1 MQQFISMSY
10 FVDWGNTFQ
19 HETGLSLI
27 QTVCF
32 PCMFSVHY
40 VENISSELRYALL
53 FSFHMWETYE
63 IEPALFLML
72 FSISFGQ
79 SEESSNEVNC
89 FFTDNAKILISD
101 RALLL

>member
-1 MQQFISMSY
+1 
-10 FVDWGNTFQ
+10 
-19 HETGLSLI
+19 
-27 QTVCF
+27 
-32 PCMFSVHY
+32 MFSIYVFCAY

-53 FSFHMWETYE
+53 FLSFHMWKTYE

-89 FFTDNAKILISD
+89 FFTDNARQVYDNAKILISE
-101 RALLL
+101 LYYYTGSLYCS

>member
-1 MQQFISMSY
+1 
-10 FVDWGNTFQ
+10 
-19 HETGLSLI
+19 
-27 QTVCF
+27 
-32 PCMFSVHY
+32 MFSIYVFCAN

-53 FSFHMWETYE
+53 FFHMWKTYE

-89 FFTDNAKILISD
+89 FFTDNARQVYDNAKILISE
-101 RALLL
+101 LYYYTGSLYCS